1 VTCRSFLLTAL
12 LCSATPA
19 AEPPWRLP
27 PLREQAGIQGQ
38 WLKARLDRA
47 LPALMRRHG
56 VAMWLVIMREYNEDP
71 VFYSLVPPTT
81 MAARRRTIFVF
92 HDRGERG
99 VERLAL
105 GGGSQG
111 GLYTVYRDPADPG
124 REIMGENQWATL
136 RKIVEERRPATIAID
151 ISPTHAFSDGLSAGE
166 YEQLQAALGPE
177 WMKRVVRGELLPLQY
192 IQVRL
197 PEMMPTYRHMME
209 VVHWLLGRAFSSE
222 VITPGRTTG
231 QDVVWWLRQQ
241 TRDLGYDTWFHTT
254 VRVQK
259 PTASD
264 ADLLSEEEAVVIGKG
279 DVLHVEFG
287 LSALGLK
294 TDTQHMGYVLRD
306 GESGPPAGVLKA
318 FAQAQ
323 RLQEIVLERLKP
335 GATGNEVLAGSLAAM
350 RDSQIP
356 GSVYSHPIGD
366 HGHGAGPLIG
376 LWDRQQGV
384 PGRGDAP
391 LLNDTWY
398 SIELSVR
405 APVPE
410 WGGRTLF
417 VGMEEDAAIDSN
429 GKADWVLRRQ
439 ERFHL
444 VRSK

>member
-1 VTCRSFLLTAL
+1 
-12 LCSATPA
+12 
-19 AEPPWRLP
+19 
-27 PLREQAGIQGQ
+27 
-38 WLKARLDRA
+38 
-47 LPALMRRHG
+47 
-56 VAMWLVIMREYNEDP
+56 MWLVIMREYNEDP

-279 DVLHVEFG
+279 DVLHVDFG